1 MVSVGGG
8 WDLLINHMREL
19 GNRELG
25 RGFKLL

>member
-1 MVSVGGG
+1 MVSVGG